1 MTLSLTTAAPD
12 LGGLDTPLLVVAL
25 AAAPTLTADLGAVD
39 AATSG
44 ALARALSRR
53 DFRGGRDETL
63 HLSGGERGPQR
74 VLLIGMGP
82 AADRVASLRRAGAI
96 AGRQGNRLGV
106 GRLAFYAG
114 ELTAAEPRPD
124 VAVRLKG
131 ACTPLQLA
139 LASGP
144 LFRRTLCRRRVGARP
159 NRSPK
164 WQYSR
169 RGKLLPARRTLFQ
182 NYVVEQSEIVVSV
195 VEFALCGE
203 PLGFGHQHLLKHEHL
218 RDV

>member
-1 MTLSLTTAAPD
+1 M
-12 LGGLDTPLLVVAL
+12 LGKT
-25 AAAPTLTADLGAVD
+25 
-39 AATSG
+39 
-44 ALARALSRR
+44 
-53 DFRGGRDETL
+53 
-63 HLSGGERGPQR
+63 
-74 VLLIGMGP
+74 
-82 AADRVASLRRAGAI
+82 LRRLI
-96 AGRQGNRLGV
+96 MH
-106 GRLAFYAG
+106 GRLTIIRPDGDTEQFG

-195 VEFALCGE
+195 VN
-203 PLGFGHQHLLKHEHL
+203 P
-218 RDV
+218 